1 MVPAAL
7 LASSPPLPSQATHL
21 PLLHLHE
28 QALQGG
34 VAGNRC
40 RVQARGIQARRHLV
54 LHLVLLLLLL
64 LRRIAGV
71 DGLPLGRRLALQ
83 REAATP
89 VLAAAT
95 TSRQAH
101 YPTIPGLIDSTQQR
115 TPVPP
120 GYPSR
125 SMAC

>member
-1 MVPAAL
+1 MLRSLLHSTHVWKAAEPWCL
-7 LASSPPLPSQATHL
+7 LHCWHLPPTSLPSQATHL

-40 RVQARGIQARRHLV
+40 RFQARGIQARRHLV

-89 VLAAAT
+89 VSAAAT
-95 TSRQAH
+95 TSRQA
-101 YPTIPGLIDSTQQR
+101 G
-115 TPVPP
+115 TPSHHSGVD
-120 GYPSR
+120 
-125 SMAC
+125 